1 MLLYFSATL
10 VEIQVTFLCYRRGS
24 FKDTEIPKEG
34 PPQMANRKHDL
45 VEYPIQDNVRLESYW
60 RDDAGGRGPAASL
73 YVYDDEIM
81 RFDCFGGDNGHCHF
95 NLRQT
100 RGRRWMYPE
109 GSFQDH
115 IQQSLFDLRTNLNFC
130 LRTHQDERVQEV
142 KIERENLEQA
152 AQQMES
158 HLLVLADKLQDSAA

>member
-1 MLLYFSATL
+1 
-10 VEIQVTFLCYRRGS
+10 
-24 FKDTEIPKEG
+24 
-34 PPQMANRKHDL
+34 MANQKHDL
-45 VEYPIQDNVRLESYW
+45 VEYPIQEDVLLQVYW
-60 RDDAGGRGPAASL
+60 RDDVGGRGPAASL

-115 IQQSLFDLRTNLNFC
+115 IHQSVFDLHTNLTFC
-130 LRTHQDERVQEV
+130 LKTHQDERIQEIQV
-142 KIERENLEQA
+142 TQESLRQA
-152 AQQMES
+152 ALQMETY
-158 HLLVLADKLQDSAA
+158 LLELADKLQGEAA

>member
-1 MLLYFSATL
+1 
-10 VEIQVTFLCYRRGS
+10 
-24 FKDTEIPKEG
+24 
-34 PPQMANRKHDL
+34 MANQKHDL
-45 VEYPIQDNVRLESYW
+45 VEYPIQEDVLLQVYW

-115 IQQSLFDLRTNLNFC
+115 IQQSIFDLQTNLTFC
-130 LRTHQDERVQEV
+130 LRTHQDERIQG
-142 KIERENLEQA
+142 IQIAQENLKQA
-152 AQQMES
+152 AHKMETY
-158 HLLVLADKLQDSAA
+158 LLELAVKLQGEAA

>member
-1 MLLYFSATL
+1 
-10 VEIQVTFLCYRRGS
+10 
-24 FKDTEIPKEG
+24 
-34 PPQMANRKHDL
+34 MANQKHDL
-45 VEYPIQDNVRLESYW
+45 VEYPIQEDVLLQVYW

-115 IQQSLFDLRTNLNFC
+115 IQQSIFDLETNLTFC
-130 LRTHQDERVQEV
+130 LRTHQDERIQEMQISQESIKQV
-142 KIERENLEQA
+142 ALK
-152 AQQMES
+152 MES
-158 HLLVLADKLQDSAA
+158 YLLELADKLQGETA

>member
-1 MLLYFSATL
+1 M
-10 VEIQVTFLCYRRGS
+10 
-24 FKDTEIPKEG
+24 D
-34 PPQMANRKHDL
+34 NRKHDL
-45 VEYPIQDNVRLESYW
+45 VEYPIQDNVRLQSYW

-109 GSFQDH
+109 GTFKDH
-115 IQQSLFDLRTNLNFC
+115 IQQSLRSAVNQYTESDYQNCAIFKTTFYADTIETRMRINPRMRKRFK
-130 LRTHQDERVQEV
+130 DGARVT
-142 KIERENLEQA
+142 
-152 AQQMES
+152 
-158 HLLVLADKLQDSAA
+158 

>member
-1 MLLYFSATL
+1 
-10 VEIQVTFLCYRRGS
+10 
-24 FKDTEIPKEG
+24 
-34 PPQMANRKHDL
+34 MANEKHDL
-45 VEYPIQDNVRLESYW
+45 VEYSIQENVRLESYW

-73 YVYDDEIM
+73 FVYDDEIM

-130 LRTHQDERVQEV
+130 LQTHQDERVQEIQ
-142 KIERENLEQA
+142 IEQGTLEQA
-152 AQQMES
+152 IPQMEA
-158 HLLVLADKLQDSAA
+158 HLLVLAEKLQSDAA

>member
-1 MLLYFSATL
+1 
-10 VEIQVTFLCYRRGS
+10 
-24 FKDTEIPKEG
+24 
-34 PPQMANRKHDL
+34 MANEKHDL

-73 YVYDDEIM
+73 FVYDDEIM

-100 RGRRWMYPE
+100 RGRRWMYPD

-130 LRTHQDERVQEV
+130 LQTHQDERVQEV
-142 KIERENLEQA
+142 QIERSVWKRQLNRRKHICWCLLTNCSATRHEKYRQQVDNGGLRNLC
-152 AQQMES
+152 
-158 HLLVLADKLQDSAA
+158 

>member
-1 MLLYFSATL
+1 MYLASHFFT
-10 VEIQVTFLCYRRGS
+10 CYCRCGS
-24 FKDTEIPKEG
+24 FNDAEIPKERL
-34 PPQMANRKHDL
+34 QMANRKHDL

-130 LRTHQDERVQEV
+130 LQTHQDERVQEV
-142 KIERENLEQA
+142 QIAQESLKQA
-152 AQQMES
+152 AHQMEA
-158 HLLVLADKLQDSAA
+158 HLLVLAEKLQGDAG

>member
-1 MLLYFSATL
+1 
-10 VEIQVTFLCYRRGS
+10 
-24 FKDTEIPKEG
+24 
-34 PPQMANRKHDL
+34 MANPKNDL
-45 VEYPIQDNVRLESYW
+45 VEYPIQEDVLLQLYW

-109 GSFQDH
+109 GSFEDH
-115 IQQSLFDLRTNLNFC
+115 IQQSIFDLQTNLMFC
-130 LRTHQDERVQEV
+130 LKTHQDTQVQEIQIV
-142 KIERENLEQA
+142 GESLEHA
-152 AQQMES
+152 ARKMETY
-158 HLLVLADKLQDSAA
+158 LLELADKLQGETA

>member
-1 MLLYFSATL
+1 
-10 VEIQVTFLCYRRGS
+10 
-24 FKDTEIPKEG
+24 
-34 PPQMANRKHDL
+34 MANQKHDL
-45 VEYPIQDNVRLESYW
+45 VEYRIQDNVRLESYW

-115 IQQSLFDLRTNLNFC
+115 IQQSQFDLRTNLNFC
-130 LRTHQDERVQEV
+130 LQTHQDERVQEV
-142 KIERENLEQA
+142 QIEQESLKQA
-152 AQQMES
+152 AQQMEA
-158 HLLVLADKLQDSAA
+158 HLLVLAEKLQGNAA

>member
-1 MLLYFSATL
+1 M
-10 VEIQVTFLCYRRGS
+10 RRG
-24 FKDTEIPKEG
+24 
-34 PPQMANRKHDL
+34 QMANPKHEL
-45 VEYPIQDNVRLESYW
+45 VEYPIQEDVLLQVYW

-115 IQQSLFDLRTNLNFC
+115 IRQSIFDLQTNLTFC
-130 LRTHQDERVQEV
+130 LRTHQDERIQEIQISQESI
-142 KIERENLEQA
+142 KQA
-152 AQQMES
+152 ARKMETY
-158 HLLVLADKLQDSAA
+158 LLELADKLQGETA

>member
-1 MLLYFSATL
+1 MYLASHFFT
-10 VEIQVTFLCYRRGS
+10 CCCRRGS
-24 FKDTEIPKEG
+24 FNDAEIPKEG
-34 PPQMANRKHDL
+34 LQMANRKHDL

-130 LRTHQDERVQEV
+130 LQTHQDERVQEV
-142 KIERENLEQA
+142 QIAQESLKQA
-152 AQQMES
+152 AHQMEA
-158 HLLVLADKLQDSAA
+158 HLLVLAEKLQGDAG

>member
-1 MLLYFSATL
+1 
-10 VEIQVTFLCYRRGS
+10 
-24 FKDTEIPKEG
+24 
-34 PPQMANRKHDL
+34 MANQKHAL
-45 VEYPIQDNVRLESYW
+45 VEYPIQDNVRLEMYW

-100 RGRRWMYPE
+100 RGRRWMYPK

-115 IQQSLFDLRTNLNFC
+115 IQQSLFDLRNNLNFC
-130 LRTHQDERVQEV
+130 LQTHQDERIQEMQIVQES
-142 KIERENLEQA
+142 LEQA
-152 AQQMES
+152 LPQMEAQ
-158 HLLVLADKLQDSAA
+158 LLAFADKLQHDIS

>member
-1 MLLYFSATL
+1 
-10 VEIQVTFLCYRRGS
+10 
-24 FKDTEIPKEG
+24 
-34 PPQMANRKHDL
+34 MANQKHDM
-45 VEYPIQDNVRLESYW
+45 VVYPIQDDVRLEVYW

-115 IQQSLFDLRTNLNFC
+115 IKQSLFDLRTNLSFC
-130 LRTHQDERVQEV
+130 LQTHQDQRIQETQ
-142 KIERENLEQA
+142 IISESLDWA
-152 AQQMES
+152 AEKMETQ
-158 HLLVLADKLQDSAA
+158 LLIFADKLQGDIA

>member
-1 MLLYFSATL
+1 
-10 VEIQVTFLCYRRGS
+10 
-24 FKDTEIPKEG
+24 
-34 PPQMANRKHDL
+34 MANEKHDL
-45 VEYPIQDNVRLESYW
+45 VEYTIQDNVRLESYW

-81 RFDCFGGDNGHCHF
+81 RFDCFGGDNGHCHV

-115 IQQSLFDLRTNLNFC
+115 IRQSLFDLRANVNFC
-130 LRTHQDERVQEV
+130 LQTHQEARVQAV
-142 KIERENLEQA
+142 DIDRHRLEA
-152 AQQMES
+152 AAKQMET
-158 HLLVLADKLQDSAA
+158 HLLSLADKLQGDVS

>member
-1 MLLYFSATL
+1 
-10 VEIQVTFLCYRRGS
+10 
-24 FKDTEIPKEG
+24 
-34 PPQMANRKHDL
+34 MANQKHDL
-45 VEYPIQDNVRLESYW
+45 VEYPIQEDVLLQVYW
-60 RDDAGGRGPAASL
+60 RDDVGGRGPAASL

-115 IQQSLFDLRTNLNFC
+115 IHQSVFDLHTNLTFC
-130 LRTHQDERVQEV
+130 LKTHQDERIQEIQV
-142 KIERENLEQA
+142 SQESLRQA
-152 AQQMES
+152 ALQMETY
-158 HLLVLADKLQDSAA
+158 LLELADKLQGEAA

>member
-1 MLLYFSATL
+1 
-10 VEIQVTFLCYRRGS
+10 
-24 FKDTEIPKEG
+24 
-34 PPQMANRKHDL
+34 MANPKHDL
-45 VEYPIQDNVRLESYW
+45 VEYPIQEDVLLQVYW
-60 RDDAGGRGPAASL
+60 RDDVGGRGPAASL

-115 IQQSLFDLRTNLNFC
+115 IHQKSVRSSHKFDLLFKNASR
-130 LRTHQDERVQEV
+130 
-142 KIERENLEQA
+142 
-152 AQQMES
+152 
-158 HLLVLADKLQDSAA
+158 

>member
-1 MLLYFSATL
+1 
-10 VEIQVTFLCYRRGS
+10 
-24 FKDTEIPKEG
+24 
-34 PPQMANRKHDL
+34 MANPKHDL
-45 VEYPIQDNVRLESYW
+45 VEYPIQEDVLLQVYW

-100 RGRRWMYPE
+100 RGRRWMYPK

-115 IQQSLFDLRTNLNFC
+115 IRQSIFDLQTNLTFC
-130 LRTHQDERVQEV
+130 LRTHQDERIQEMQISQESI
-142 KIERENLEQA
+142 KQA
-152 AQQMES
+152 ALKMETY
-158 HLLVLADKLQDSAA
+158 LLELADKLQGETA